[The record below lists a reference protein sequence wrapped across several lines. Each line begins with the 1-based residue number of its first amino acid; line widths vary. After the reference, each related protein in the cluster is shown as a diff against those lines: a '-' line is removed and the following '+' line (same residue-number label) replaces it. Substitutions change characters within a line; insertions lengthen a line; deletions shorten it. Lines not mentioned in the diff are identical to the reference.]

1 MERTPQTLRQV
12 LGAGLREIRK
22 SRGLKQEE
30 AAALLQQRGLTTWI
44 RGTVAQAEVGARRIA
59 LEDVLLLALAFEV
72 SPADFVTGAPDDLV
86 ELSPGA
92 RLTVGAVKALLSG
105 NTAAVQALP
114 EQAVQ
119 ITVAATL
126 ANRTSDFLA
135 EVQRSGRADP
145 ALVER
150 AVASVGEAER
160 HVARKVGTS
169 PEWVNLVALQRW
181 DRTLSQE
188 RDRRLKERRP
198 AASTGQ
204 LATLRGH
211 ITRELLTELEHD
223 LRGANPGDAQTAR
236 RPSLGSAPENAQIAD
251 DAPPGTRTPDPLI
264 KAQPEDDPD
273 DAE

>member
-1 MERTPQTLRQV
+1 MKRTPQTLRQV

-22 SRGLKQEE
+22 ARDLKQEE
-30 AAALLQQRGLTTWI
+30 AAALLQQHGLTTWI

-59 LEDVLLLALAFEV
+59 LEEVLLLALAFEV
-72 SPADFVTGAPDDLV
+72 PPADFVAGAPDDLV
-86 ELSPGA
+86 ELSPGV
-92 RLTVGAVKALLSG
+92 RLTVSAVKALLSG
-105 NTAAVQALP
+105 NAAAVQALP
-114 EQAVQ
+114 ERAIK
-119 ITVAATL
+119 ITESLAL

-135 EVQRSGRADP
+135 EVQRSGQADP

-160 HVARKVGTS
+160 HVARKIGTS

-188 RDRRLKERRP
+188 RDLRLQQRRP
-198 AASTGQ
+198 EAPKGQ

-223 LRGANPGDAQTAR
+223 LRATHPDDAQTAR
-236 RPSLGSAPENAQIAD
+236 
-251 DAPPGTRTPDPLI
+251 
-264 KAQPEDDPD
+264 
-273 DAE
+273 

>member
-1 MERTPQTLRQV
+1 MKQTPHTLRQV

-22 SRGLKQEE
+22 ARGLKQEE
-30 AAALLQQRGLTTWI
+30 AAALLQRHGLTTWI

-59 LEDVLLLALAFEV
+59 LEEVLLLALSFEV
-72 SPADFVTGAPDDLV
+72 PPADFVAGAPDDLV
-86 ELSPGA
+86 ELSPGV
-92 RLTVGAVKALLSG
+92 RLTVSAVKALLSG

-114 EQAVQ
+114 ERAVK
-119 ITVAATL
+119 ITESLAL

-135 EVQRSGRADP
+135 EVQRSGQADP

-188 RDRRLKERRP
+188 RDLRLQERRP
-198 AASTGQ
+198 EASKGQ

-223 LRGANPGDAQTAR
+223 LRGVHPDDAQTAR
-236 RPSLGSAPENAQIAD
+236 
-251 DAPPGTRTPDPLI
+251 
-264 KAQPEDDPD
+264 
-273 DAE
+273 

>member
-1 MERTPQTLRQV
+1 MEPTPRPLRQV
-12 LGAGLREIRK
+12 LGAGLRDIRK
-22 SRGLKQEE
+22 ARGLKQEE
-30 AAALLQQRGLTTWI
+30 AAALLQRHGLTTWI

-59 LEDVLLLALAFEV
+59 LEEVLLLALAFEV
-72 SPADFVTGAPDDLV
+72 SPADFVVGEPDDLV

-92 RLTVGAVKALLSG
+92 RLTVGAVKALLSDDA
-105 NTAAVQALP
+105 AAVQAMP
-114 EQAVQ
+114 ERAVE
-119 ITVAATL
+119 ITESL
-126 ANRTSDFLA
+126 ALTNRTSDFLA

-188 RDRRLKERRP
+188 RDRRLQQRLP
-198 AASTGQ
+198 AASQGQ
-204 LATLRGH
+204 LTSLRGH

-223 LRGANPGDAQTAR
+223 LRGATPGDGQAAR
-236 RPSLGSAPENAQIAD
+236 
-251 DAPPGTRTPDPLI
+251 
-264 KAQPEDDPD
+264 
-273 DAE
+273 